1 MNKQYLIS
9 PALQYTVYTSCT
21 AAMAYTYMPT
31 HYFQFAVGKHVSV
44 YGGSSVISPGKDDDD
59 DDEGGIFPA

>member
-1 MNKQYLIS
+1 
-9 PALQYTVYTSCT
+9 
-21 AAMAYTYMPT
+21 MAYTYMPT

-59 DDEGGIFPA
+59 DDDEGGIFPAWVVMN

>member
-9 PALQYTVYTSCT
+9 PALQYTNTSCT

-31 HYFQFAVGKHVSV
+31 HYSQFAVGKHVSV